1 MDIDD
6 FFDMAQRTLYRLCH
20 ISPREFWNYSM
31 GECMLMVEES
41 TNVEKSKNK
50 LDLILNAKLCAVI
63 FNSHGGCDGKPVKLE
78 EFLPKGFLQDSPNLT
93 ATTEDNINKIL
104 GRGNLLADR
113 CNNDVHR

>member
-1 MDIDD
+1 
-6 FFDMAQRTLYRLCH
+6 
-20 ISPREFWNYSM
+20 M